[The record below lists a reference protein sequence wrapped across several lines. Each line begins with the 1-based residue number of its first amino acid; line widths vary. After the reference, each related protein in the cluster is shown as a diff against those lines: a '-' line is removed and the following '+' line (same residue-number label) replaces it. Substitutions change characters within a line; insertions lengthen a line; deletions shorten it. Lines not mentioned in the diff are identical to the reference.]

1 MSSAS
6 RIAHRFAALAAAKR
20 AGLVTFVTAGDP
32 DFATSAAIVRGL
44 AAAGADI
51 IELGMPFSDP
61 MADGPAIQLASQRAL
76 KSGQTM
82 QKTFEIVANLRRDDQ
97 ETPVVLMGYFNP
109 IHRFGVAR
117 FAEAAAR
124 AGVDGMIVVDL
135 PPEEDDELRLPARG
149 CGLDLIRLVT
159 PTTDDARL
167 AKIAAHAS
175 GFLYYVS
182 VAGVTGTKSAAAG
195 DVAVAVARIS
205 RASALP
211 VAVGFGIRTAVQAE
225 AVARVAAAAV
235 VGSAIVDRVA
245 AGVAARQRDDELVRS
260 VLGLVAELATGVRR
274 AAAEPA
280 RKATPA

>member
-195 DVAVAVARIS
+195 DVAV
-205 RASALP
+205 
-211 VAVGFGIRTAVQAE
+211 GFGIRTAVQAE